1 MNTMRTLQY
10 GMYCVLCPSL
20 CLKHHTR
27 TVLLPLSSDIPEKR
41 REENGETDDT
51 DTNSIA
57 DLFPYRFHSL
67 LFSSLLR
74 HSFPFPPSLLISCP
88 LFPSSLPLI
97 SSLSISPST
106 ESVVLSNTIISYLIL
121 SCPIL
126 SYPILSHLILS
137 HPSYPMPCHPILSYP
152 IPSILSHAIPSHPIP
167 YLISSHLIRSHR
179 EEKRRKMTNKV

>member
-1 MNTMRTLQY
+1 MNTIRTLQY

-41 REENGETDDT
+41 REKWKTDDT
-51 DTNSIA
+51 DTDTNTIA

-67 LFSSLLR
+67 PFSSHLR

-88 LFPSSLPLI
+88 LFPSSLPLF
-97 SSLSISPST
+97 SSLSISRGT

-121 SCPIL
+121 S
-126 SYPILSHLILS
+126 YPILSH
-137 HPSYPMPCHPILSYP
+137 P
-152 IPSILSHAIPSHPIP
+152 IPSHPISYLLPP
-167 YLISSHLIRSHR
+167 YQ
-179 EEKRRKMTNKV
+179 EP

>member
-1 MNTMRTLQY
+1 MFYVR
-10 GMYCVLCPSL
+10 PSVSNITHAL
-20 CLKHHTR
+20 SYF
-27 TVLLPLSSDIPEKR
+27 LSSDMPEKR

-51 DTNSIA
+51 NTNSIA

-88 LFPSSLPLI
+88 LFPSSLPLF

-121 SCPIL
+121 SYPIP
-126 SYPILSHLILS
+126 SYPILS
-137 HPSYPMPCHPILSYP
+137 CPIISYP
-152 IPSILSHAIPSHPIP
+152 IPSHTVPSYPIPSHPIP
-167 YLISSHLIRSHR
+167 SHILSPPTLSGAIEKRR
-179 EEKRRKMTNKV
+179 EEK